1 MTLRLYFHPLSSFCQ
16 KVLTALYENDTP
28 FVGEVVNF
36 MDPKEDAAFRKLWP
50 LRRFPILRDEARDK
64 LVPESTT
71 IIEYL
76 DLHFPGRTRLI
87 PTDPELAWG
96 TRFWDRFLDLYIHV
110 PMQKIVTDRLRP
122 NGSNDHFGVDQA
134 KQLIETAYGLLDQHM
149 AGGEW
154 VNEAGFSMADCAAA
168 APLRFADMQVPIGA
182 HKNLA
187 GYLER
192 LKARPSFAR
201 VWSEAEPYLAMVPK

>member
-1 MTLRLYFHPLSSFCQ
+1 
-16 KVLTALYENDTP
+16 
-28 FVGEVVNF
+28 
-36 MDPKEDAAFRKLWP
+36 
-50 LRRFPILRDEARDK
+50 
-64 LVPESTT
+64 
-71 IIEYL
+71 
-76 DLHFPGRTRLI
+76 
-87 PTDPELAWG
+87 
-96 TRFWDRFLDLYIHV
+96 V

-122 NGSNDHFGVDQA
+122 KGSHDAFGVDQA
-134 KQLIETAYGLLDQHM
+134 KQLIETAYGLLDAHM

-187 GYLER
+187 AYLER

-201 VWSEAEPYLAMVPK
+201 VWKEAEPFLAMVPK

>member
-1 MTLRLYFHPLSSFCQ
+1 MSLRLYYHPLSSFCQ
-16 KVLTALYENDTP
+16 KVMTALYENDTP
-28 FVGEVVNF
+28 FEREVVNF
-36 MDPKEDAAFRKLWP
+36 MDPQEDAAFRKLWP

-87 PTDPELAWG
+87 PADPELAWG

-122 NGSNDHFGVDQA
+122 NGSNDPFGVDQA

-187 GYLER
+187 AYLER
-192 LKARPSFAR
+192 LQARPSFAR

>member
-16 KVLTALYENDTP
+16 KVLTALYENGTP
-28 FVGEVVNF
+28 FEREVVNF

-50 LRRFPILRDEARDK
+50 LRKFPILRDDVRDK

-76 DLHFPGRTRLI
+76 DRHFPGRTPLI
-87 PTDPELAWG
+87 PADPDLAWG
-96 TRFWDRFLDLYIHV
+96 TRFWDRFLDLYVHL

-122 NGSNDHFGVDQA
+122 AGGNDAFGVQQA
-134 KQLIETAYGLLDQHM
+134 KDQLGTAYDLFDQHM

-168 APLRFADMQVPIGA
+168 APLRFADMQVPIGPR
-182 HKNLA
+182 KNLA
-187 GYLER
+187 AYLER

-201 VWSEAEPYLAMVPK
+201 VWQEAEPYLAMVPK

>member
-28 FVGEVVNF
+28 FVREVVNF
-36 MDPKEDAAFRKLWP
+36 MDPNEDADFRKLWP
-50 LRRFPILRDEARDK
+50 IRRFPILVDGDRTILEA
-64 LVPESTT
+64 ESTT

-76 DLHFPGRTRLI
+76 DLHFPGRTRFI
-87 PTDPELAWG
+87 PADPELAWG

-122 NGSNDHFGVDQA
+122 KGSNDPFGVDQA
-134 KQLIETAYGLLDQHM
+134 KQLIETAYGLLDEHM
-149 AGGEW
+149 RGSEW
-154 VNEAGFSMADCAAA
+154 INEVGFSMADCAAA
-168 APLRFADMQVPIGA
+168 APLRFADMQVPIGNR
-182 HKNLA
+182 KNLA
-187 GYLER
+187 AYLER

>member
-87 PTDPELAWG
+87 PADPERAWG

-122 NGSNDHFGVDQA
+122 SGSSDPFGVDQA
-134 KQLIETAYGLLDQHM
+134 RQLIETAYGLLDQHM

-168 APLRFADMQVPIGA
+168 APLRFADLQVPIGA

-187 GYLER
+187 AYLER

>member
-1 MTLRLYFHPLSSFCQ
+1 MSLRLYYHPLSSFCQ

-28 FVGEVVNF
+28 FEREVVNF
-36 MDPKEDAAFRKLWP
+36 MDPQEDAAFRKLWP

-76 DLHFPGRTRLI
+76 DLLFPGRTRLI
-87 PTDPELAWG
+87 PADPELAWG

-122 NGSNDHFGVDQA
+122 NGNNDPFGVDQA

-149 AGGEW
+149 ASGEW

-187 GYLER
+187 AYLER
-192 LKARPSFAR
+192 LQARPSFAR
-201 VWSEAEPYLAMVPK
+201 VWKEAEPYLAMVPK

>member
-1 MTLRLYFHPLSSFCQ
+1 MSLRLYFHPLSSFCQ

-28 FVGEVVNF
+28 FEREVVNF

-50 LRRFPILRDEARDK
+50 IRRFPLLRDEARDK
-64 LVPESTT
+64 TVPESTT

-76 DLHFPGRTRLI
+76 DRHFPGPHRLI
-87 PTDPELAWG
+87 PEDRDAADD
-96 TRFWDRFLDLYIHV
+96 TRFWDRFFDLYVHV

-122 NGSNDHFGVDQA
+122 AGGNDLVGVEQA
-134 KQLIETAYGLLDQHM
+134 KELIGTAYGILDEHL
-149 AGGEW
+149 AARIWANGRD
-154 VNEAGFSMADCAAA
+154 FSMADCAAA
-168 APLRFADMQVPIGA
+168 APLTFADMQVPIGA

-187 GYLER
+187 AYLTR

-201 VWSEAEPYLAMVPK
+201 TWGEAEPFLAMVPK

>member
-1 MTLRLYFHPLSSFCQ
+1 MSLRLYYHPLSSFCQ

-28 FVGEVVNF
+28 FEREVVNF
-36 MDPKEDAAFRKLWP
+36 MDPQEDAAFRKLWP

-87 PTDPELAWG
+87 PADPELAWG
-96 TRFWDRFLDLYIHV
+96 TRFWDRFLDLYIHA

-122 NGSNDHFGVDQA
+122 NGSNDPFGVDQA

-149 AGGEW
+149 ASGEW

-187 GYLER
+187 AYLDR
-192 LKARPSFAR
+192 LTARPSFAR
-201 VWSEAEPYLAMVPK
+201 VWSEAEPFLAMVPK

>member
-28 FVGEVVNF
+28 FEGEVVNF

-50 LRRFPILRDEARDK
+50 LRKFPILRDDARDK

-76 DLHFPGRTRLI
+76 DLHFPGRTRFV
-87 PTDPELAWG
+87 PADPALAWG
-96 TRFWDRFLDLYIHV
+96 TRFWDRFLDLYVHV

-122 NGSNDHFGVDQA
+122 QGSNDGFGVGQA
-134 KQLIETAYGLLDQHM
+134 KETLATAYDLLDEHM
-149 AGGEW
+149 AGGTW
-154 VNEAGFSMADCAAA
+154 MNEAGFSMADCAAA
-168 APLRFADMQVPIGA
+168 APLCFADMQVPIGSR
-182 HKNLA
+182 KNLA
-187 GYLER
+187 AYLER

-201 VWSEAEPYLAMVPK
+201 VWSEAEPFLAMVPK

>member
-1 MTLRLYFHPLSSFCQ
+1 MSLRLYFHPLSSFCQ
-16 KVLTALYENDTP
+16 KVLTALYENETP
-28 FVGEVVNF
+28 FAGEVVNF
-36 MDPKEDAAFRKLWP
+36 MDPEEDAAFRKLWP
-50 LRRFPILRDEARDK
+50 IRRFPLLRDETRDK

-76 DLHFPGRTRLI
+76 DLHFPGRTSLI
-87 PTDPELAWG
+87 PADPDLAWE

-122 NGSNDHFGVDQA
+122 KGSNDPFGVDQA
-134 KQLIETAYGLLDQHM
+134 KQLIETAYGLLDAHM

-154 VNEAGFSMADCAAA
+154 INGGGFSMADCAAA

-182 HKNLA
+182 RRNLA
-187 GYLER
+187 AYLER
-192 LKARPSFAR
+192 LKARPSFAC
-201 VWSEAEPYLAMVPK
+201 VWSEAEPFLAMVPK